1 MSRLYL
7 SEQGRRIIKMLKVM
21 QDLTLTPEQ
30 LAQRKAR
37 RHLLLAQADILCQAY
52 KAGQLREI
60 LDVLKKGKGQYVSHS
75 KHSQQNGGNR

>member
-1 MSRLYL
+1 
-7 SEQGRRIIKMLKVM
+7 MLKVM

-37 RHLLLAQADILCQAY
+37 KQLLLLQGEVLYRIY

-60 LDVLKKGKGQYVSHS
+60 LDVLKKDNGQYVSHS
-75 KHSQQNGGNR
+75 KHSRQNGGNR